1 MRLFAVLS
9 GYRRCPRLP
18 PPLQGVGWGGRHPWN
33 RRTPPKQGLGDP
45 VPPELR
51 PTTAALPNRRPA
63 NWSSALACRGRPLN
77 RRSTP
82 GSADR
87 HSPRPV
93 RALAGFDCRGQRV
106 SALTV
111 GERVRRLRVLR
122 GLAQWEL
129 AQFAGKSERW
139 VRYLENSDARLDS
152 QTAELLAN
160 GLRVGIDVVLGL
172 VPIPASL
179 QGDPEVVVPPGHVS
193 PTAPASYSDAMVEAS
208 QHDWRLVRRHLAAHA
223 SELTALAADLYPQHD
238 RLGSTALLTSRNW
251 MAIEPVDLN
260 DLELDWL
267 GGPQRRLVDGTEPE
281 AQRLLPLRAP
291 GRPFERYST
300 AVRYLDR
307 PGLFENRPTYRLL
320 RVSRYERLVRLGFS
334 LGTYFELVDVGQA
347 AAHELAAGHMHW
359 GRRPSMDQLPFR
371 SLIGDPFDL
380 PRRPVQAALDV
391 LTLRWNR
398 RSGSA
403 SFFLHWRDP
412 TKVAVGGGLY
422 STIPVGVFQP
432 SSIAPEAQHQDFDL
446 WRNLVREFSEELLGM
461 PEHDGSSGALIDYQR
476 WELFRRLTHACAT
489 RSVRVFCFGIGL
501 DRRSRGRGHRK
512 RHIR

>member
-1 MRLFAVLS
+1 MWSWDLS
-9 GYRRCPRLP
+9 QF
-18 PPLQGVGWGGRHPWN
+18 PL
-33 RRTPPKQGLGDP
+33 
-45 VPPELR
+45 
-51 PTTAALPNRRPA
+51 
-63 NWSSALACRGRPLN
+63 
-77 RRSTP
+77 
-82 GSADR
+82 
-87 HSPRPV
+87 
-93 RALAGFDCRGQRV
+93 
-106 SALTV
+106 
-111 GERVRRLRVLR
+111 
-122 GLAQWEL
+122 
-129 AQFAGKSERW
+129 
-139 VRYLENSDARLDS
+139 
-152 QTAELLAN
+152 
-160 GLRVGIDVVLGL
+160 
-172 VPIPASL
+172 ASKVT
-179 QGDPEVVVPPGHVS
+179 PEVVVPPRHVS
-193 PTAPASYSDAMVEAS
+193 PTAPASYSDAMVEAN

-223 SELTALAADLYPQHD
+223 SELTALASDLYPQHD

-320 RVSRYERLVRLGFS
+320 RVSLYERVRLGFS

-359 GRRPSMDQLPFR
+359 CRRPSMDQLPFR
-371 SLIGDPFDL
+371 ALIGDPFDL

-422 STIPVGVFQP
+422 SAIPVGVFQP

-501 DRRSRGRGHRK
+501 DPLWLGTDVLAAAVIESDTYSMKFSVMLCPSTRRAGS
-512 RHIR
+512 